1 MRKSIYSRILP
12 VVILFILALLSNSCH
27 KGAFTPVNVG
37 REYGNPTIPLFVSHL
52 PRSNRWALSRNGPHF
67 FLSEIICFDYVCR
80 KMIGRRKALHAI
92 SFEDYK
98 RRIKKNGKK
107 GEYKKVLTPAVK
119 KATPV
124 KPDTVPVSK
133 QPELISTREP
143 EHEPNVSV
151 PILKA
156 DSLIILNELLF
167 ETNSFKLKGEHYAA
181 LDSIGKFLLEHPS
194 LEVVVSGH
202 TDNTGN
208 ERHNVAL
215 STRRAEV
222 VAEYLIDKG
231 ALDNNVSFEGFGS
244 SQPIMGN
251 ETAQG
256 RSKNRRVEILIRNP
270 VKK

>member
-1 MRKSIYSRILP
+1 MTKPICLGPPSSLILI
-12 VVILFILALLSNSCH
+12 VVVLLCGSCH
-27 KGAFTPVNVG
+27 KDAFTPVNVG
-37 REYGNPTIPLFVSHL
+37 REYGNPTIPLLVSHL

-67 FLSEIICFDYVCR
+67 FLSEIICFDYTCR

-119 KATPV
+119 GTKPS
-124 KPDTVPVSK
+124 KPDTIPASK
-133 QPELISTREP
+133 QPQPELTSAQAVLTISAP
-143 EHEPNVSV
+143 V
-151 PILKA
+151 LKA

-167 ETNSFKLKGEHYAA
+167 ETNSFKLKGEHFAA
-181 LDSIGKFLLEHPS
+181 LDSIGKFLLQHPT
-194 LEVVVSGH
+194 LEVSVSGH

-208 ERHNVAL
+208 ERHNVTL
-215 STRRAEV
+215 SSRRAEV
-222 VAEYLIDKG
+222 VAEYLIDQG
-231 ALDNNVSFEGFGS
+231 VQFDNVSFEGFGS
-244 SQPIMGN
+244 SQPITGN